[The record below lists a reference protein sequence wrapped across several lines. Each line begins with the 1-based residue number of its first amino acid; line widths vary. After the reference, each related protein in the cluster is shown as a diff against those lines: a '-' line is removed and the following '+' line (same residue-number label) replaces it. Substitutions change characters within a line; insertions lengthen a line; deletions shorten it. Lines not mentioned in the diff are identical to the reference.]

1 MKYHGKTKKNFL
13 RQLCIAITIV
23 ILGFILW
30 GVKNYF
36 FFQPNSDAIIL
47 GKFSR
52 YKKDQIIHKK
62 KERLFIIRDS
72 LGLYA
77 VSDICTHRG
86 CMLLIKD
93 KKIVCPCHGAN
104 FTLNGQPVSGPANKP
119 LDNYYIY
126 KNKQKILIVDVTHT
140 INKDFHYSE

>member
-1 MKYHGKTKKNFL
+1 
-13 RQLCIAITIV
+13 
-23 ILGFILW
+23 
-30 GVKNYF
+30 
-36 FFQPNSDAIIL
+36 
-47 GKFSR
+47 
-52 YKKDQIIHKK
+52 
-62 KERLFIIRDS
+62 
-72 LGLYA
+72 
-77 VSDICTHRG
+77 
-86 CMLLIKD
+86 MLLIKD